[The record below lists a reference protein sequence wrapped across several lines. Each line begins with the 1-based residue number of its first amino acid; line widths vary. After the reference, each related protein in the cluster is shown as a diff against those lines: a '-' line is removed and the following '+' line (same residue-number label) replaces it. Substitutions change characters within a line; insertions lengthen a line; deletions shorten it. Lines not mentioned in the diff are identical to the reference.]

1 MSRLTDKDYWEKVYQ
16 EAPGVKSEKLER
28 MPFLKRLIGS
38 RLMDLLSAYDDYLL
52 WKGVF
57 PSFLPRS
64 AAGCSVV
71 EIGSAPGD
79 FLVRFAKTFGA
90 VPYGVEYTSHGAF
103 KNRAAFVAADYNPD
117 NVIEADFFS
126 EAFLYEYANRFDIV
140 VSRGFLEHFV
150 DVRAVV
156 ERHVALLKNDGLLFI
171 LIPNLRGIYGK
182 WTSRFNPDQMPLHN
196 LELMR
201 VENFRAAC
209 DVADLE
215 VLRCGYF
222 GTFSFWL
229 FTAPSEARN
238 ANRFIRLL
246 HLIQRAINLILRVVF
261 GPRGCESATFS
272 PNLILVARKRAC
284 TESASP

>member
-1 MSRLTDKDYWEKVYQ
+1 MSRLTGKDYWEKVYQ
-16 EAPGVKSEKLER
+16 ESTGVQSEKLER
-28 MPFLKRLIGS
+28 MLFLKRLIGLH
-38 RLMDLLSAYDDYLL
+38 LMDLLSAYDDYLL
-52 WKGVF
+52 WRVVF
-57 PSFLPRS
+57 PRFLPC
-64 AAGCSVV
+64 AATGRSVV

-90 VPYGVEYTSHGAF
+90 VPYGVEYTSQGAL
-103 KNRAAFVAADYNPD
+103 KNREAFAAAGYSQD
-117 NVIEADFFS
+117 NVIEADFLS
-126 EAFLYEYANRFDIV
+126 DAFLSAYSGHFDIV

-201 VENFRAAC
+201 LENFRAVC
-209 DVADLE
+209 DVPDLE

-229 FTAPSEARN
+229 FTAPPEARN

-246 HLIQRAINLILRVVF
+246 HLIQRVINLILRVVF

-272 PNLILVARKRAC
+272 PNLILVARKRTC